1 VARAFRVRAL
11 LAVGLLALEQ
21 RSFEFAVEPCKPMTG
36 RAPVSLGGSGGRG
49 SGRKQS
55 RSSQVLRSMF
65 VMNRQRARRFARELI
80 VQRG

>member
-1 VARAFRVRAL
+1 
-11 LAVGLLALEQ
+11 LALEQ
-21 RSFEFAVEPCKPMTG
+21 RSLEFAVEPCKPMAG
-36 RAPVSLGGSGGRG
+36 RVPVGLGGSGSLG

-55 RSSQVLRSMF
+55 GSSQVLRSMF